1 MASTAAAAAP
11 STPSDGSSKGGG
23 TPTRS
28 KGPRWRRILVA
39 VLVVISCI
47 LAPLS
52 VVAIWSRNQI
62 LDTNRYVD
70 NVAPLASD
78 PAIIDAAA
86 TNATNALFRQVN
98 VEKLAEDALPDRADF
113 LAGPLTTALHGFVE
127 KAAVNALESDQFK
140 AIWEKANRLAH
151 DQVEHALTGGGKVI
165 STKDGHVTLDL
176 TAVLLK
182 VRELLDERGISI
194 FDSIPIN
201 KLALRFEL
209 FDASGLES
217 AQQGV
222 NLLNKLSWF
231 LPIISLA
238 MFGVAIGLSPR
249 RRRTIIR
256 WGIGVT
262 IGAAVVALL
271 VAVGRGVYLDSVTS
285 PSLPRDALAATYDTL
300 IRFLRGGLRALM
312 MLGLLVAFV
321 TWVSGP
327 GRNAVRLRNTVS
339 GMVGGMGDRA
349 GGHGLDFGRFGTF
362 VARYRRAL
370 QVGGIVVVLL
380 VLLFANRISAS
391 RLFWGVVI
399 VGVYLLA
406 IQFVAQA
413 AEVEA
418 AVEAGV
424 DEQET
429 AGDAVA
435 TTSSSGPA

>member
-1 MASTAAAAAP
+1 MLTLGGAGAATVNGADMASN
-11 STPSDGSSKGGG
+11 G
-23 TPTRS
+23 TTVEAVATTGAQRA
-28 KGPRWRRILVA
+28 PRWRRVLVA
-39 VLVVISCI
+39 VLVVVSCI

-52 VVAIWSRNQI
+52 IVAIWSRNQI
-62 LDTNRYVD
+62 LDTNRYVE
-70 NVAPLASD
+70 NVTPLASN

-86 TNATNALFRQVN
+86 TNATNALFAQVN
-98 VEKLAEDALPDRADF
+98 VEKVAEDALPARADF
-113 LAGPLTTALHGFVE
+113 LAGPLTTALHEFVE
-127 KAAVNALESDQFK
+127 KAAVNALESDEFK
-140 AIWEKANRLAH
+140 TIWEKANRLAH

-165 STKDGHVTLDL
+165 STKNGHVTLDL

-182 VRELLDERGISI
+182 IRELLDERGISI
-194 FDSIPIN
+194 FDNVPVN

-222 NLLNKLSWF
+222 NVLNKLSWF

-238 MFGVAIGLSPR
+238 LLGVAIWLSPR

-271 VAVGRGVYLDSVTS
+271 VAVGRGIYLDSVTS
-285 PSLPRDALAATYDTL
+285 ASLPRDALAATYDTL

-312 MLGLLVAFV
+312 MLGLLVAFI

-339 GMVGGMGDRA
+339 GMVGGMSDTA

-362 VARYRRAL
+362 VARHRRVL
-370 QVGGIVVVLL
+370 QVSGIVVVLL

-413 AEVEA
+413 ARVEA
-418 AVEAGV
+418 RV
-424 DEQET
+424 DE
-429 AGDAVA
+429 AAA